1 MVLAVKKS
9 RVWPRQTCIYI
20 NTTALKTRESWESKE
35 EGQVHLGSYFHNF
48 ILGSLPCRTFPAEK
62 KKNGKGYSRSQ
73 EHPVQKYIGM
83 KKQMGLEIS
92 KALSMDRI

>member
-62 KKNGKGYSRSQ
+62 KKM
-73 EHPVQKYIGM
+73 V
-83 KKQMGLEIS
+83 
-92 KALSMDRI
+92 KATLGHKNILYKST

>member
-9 RVWPRQTCIYI
+9 RVWLRQTCIHI
-20 NTTALKTRESWESKE
+20 NMIALKTQDTGRAKKSANI
-35 EGQVHLGSYFHNF
+35 HLGNYFHNS
-48 ILGSLPCRTFPAEK
+48 ILGYFPYVELFRQK
-62 KKNGKGYSRSQ
+62 ENGKLPRSQ

-92 KALSMDRI
+92 KH